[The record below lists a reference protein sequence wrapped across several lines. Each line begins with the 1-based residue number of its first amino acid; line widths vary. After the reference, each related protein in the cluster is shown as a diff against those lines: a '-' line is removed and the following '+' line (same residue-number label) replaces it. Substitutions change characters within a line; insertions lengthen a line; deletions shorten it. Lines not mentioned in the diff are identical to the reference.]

1 MQTRS
6 IIDIIKGAD
15 QAEDLDRL
23 YIHTA
28 AINLVNAAVAKLGG
42 RQHWIASDTQKAVA
56 IMNILEDIHPLKR
69 EYNPTRENGTKKEP
83 AVSEFAPK
91 GGSMTTVVPPKD
103 LVKVPPLFAS
113 GGTLKDWERGSR
125 IPITSPPQ
133 PSPQPS
139 SSPAIDLLNNIN
151 VQPVDDEIDIEKGI
165 SELLGR

>member
-69 EYNPTRENGTKKEP
+69 EYTPPVRENGAKKEP

-91 GGSMTTVVPPKD
+91 GGSMTTVLPTKE
-103 LVKVPPLFAS
+103 PLFAK
-113 GGTLKDWERGSR
+113 GGAMALKDMERGT
-125 IPITSPPQ
+125 PVV
-133 PSPQPS
+133 PSPQS
-139 SSPAIDLLNNIN
+139 SSAAIDLLKAID
-151 VQPVDDEIDIEKGI
+151 VSPADADDIEKGI
-165 SELLGR
+165 SELLGRKA